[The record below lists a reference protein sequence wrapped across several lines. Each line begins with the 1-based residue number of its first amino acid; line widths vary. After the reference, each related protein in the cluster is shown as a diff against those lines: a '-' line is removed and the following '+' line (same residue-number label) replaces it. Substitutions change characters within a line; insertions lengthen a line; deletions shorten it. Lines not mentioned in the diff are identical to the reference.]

1 MVKISNKVWTQSVP
15 LTDGSEQ
22 SLSDCVAQTLVVY
35 FYPRANTPGCT
46 NESKDFAA
54 QYAAFQAAGC
64 QVLGVSQDS
73 LKKQQNFKNKYN
85 MPFELVAD
93 EAGVLCEAFAVIKE
107 KQMYGKTFMGIERST
122 FVLNAQGEVV
132 AEWRKVKVP
141 GHVAEVLT
149 VVKEI

>member
-1 MVKISNKVWTQSVP
+1 MVKISNKIWTQSVP

-46 NESKDFAA
+46 TESQDFSAE
-54 QYAAFQAAGC
+54 YAAFQAAGC

-73 LKKQQNFKNKYN
+73 LKKQQNFKHKFD

-93 EAGVLCEAFAVIKE
+93 VDGVLCAAFEVIKE
-107 KQMYGKTFMGIERST
+107 KKMYGKTFMGIERST
-122 FVLNAQGEVV
+122 FVLDAQGTVV

-149 VVKEI
+149 AVKEM